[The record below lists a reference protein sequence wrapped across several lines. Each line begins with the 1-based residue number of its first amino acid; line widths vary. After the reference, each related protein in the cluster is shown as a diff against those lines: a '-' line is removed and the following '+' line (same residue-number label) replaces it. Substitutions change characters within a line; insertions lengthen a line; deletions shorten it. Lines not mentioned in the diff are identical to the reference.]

1 MAFES
6 TTPTEEELNVLP
18 HIVLTSS
25 TQWNPGEVI
34 LEKVQSEPVRV
45 NVKKIQ
51 IHVDDS
57 GFNTLDKYLYE
68 SHAIDDDIEMH
79 EVNPI
84 MRAINEIDTS
94 QVGYEINDIPKKSSF
109 ISHERHN
116 KLSAESL
123 AENWCM
129 GIMKAKA
136 TLGATTQ
143 HFKRSA
149 ILPISRRYRADRFYE
164 LKRLDGK
171 FSTDTIWAD
180 VKSTNQHKYA
190 QA

>member
-6 TTPTEEELNVLP
+6 ANPTEEELNVLP

-25 TQWNPGEVI
+25 TQWNPGEVV
-34 LEKVQSEPVRV
+34 LGKVQNEPVWVR
-45 NVKKIQ
+45 VKKIQ

-57 GFNTLDKYLYE
+57 GFNTLDKYVFE

-79 EVNPI
+79 EINPI

-94 QVGYEINDIPKKSSF
+94 HVGYEINDIPKKSSF

-136 TLGATTQ
+136 TLGQLHNT
-143 HFKRSA
+143 
-149 ILPISRRYRADRFYE
+149 
-164 LKRLDGK
+164 LKGR
-171 FSTDTIWAD
+171 
-180 VKSTNQHKYA
+180 
-190 QA
+190 